1 MVTPTAASIVTRMR
15 LKRQLS
21 KTAFAELIGL
31 PASTITRIES
41 GLVEP
46 TYAMLQ
52 RIASGAGFQLTETLS
67 DSGSDVPYAV
77 ALDRIQN
84 ATGAERRRLLGKL
97 AQTAN
102 LAPVAKRPGVRIFA
116 LDSPLA
122 EFIRQLEE
130 QGANPVVSSL
140 EAVSGDVTQTSS
152 FTPVVYVDNPEKLT
166 DLPTMSP
173 SAKASVVVLP
183 STECARRFMRK
194 VKGTAMLSPEW
205 GMLDALASP
214 GRQADVALSFLPA
227 FAQAA

>member
-1 MVTPTAASIVTRMR
+1 MVTSTAASIVTRMR
-15 LKRQLS
+15 LRRQLS

-67 DSGSDVPYAV
+67 DSGSDLPFAV

-102 LAPVAKRPGVRIFA
+102 LAPVAKRPGARFFS
-116 LDSPLA
+116 LESSLA
-122 EFIRQLEE
+122 EFVQQLER

-140 EAVSGDVTQTSS
+140 EAVSGDVSQTSS
-152 FTPVVYVDNPEKLT
+152 FTPVVYVDNPGKLV
-166 DLPTMSP
+166 DLPAMSP
-173 SAKASVVVLP
+173 SARASVVVLP
-183 STECARRFMRK
+183 STESARRFMRK
-194 VKGTAMLSPEW
+194 EEW
-205 GMLDALASP
+205 T
-214 GRQADVALSFLPA
+214 RERR
-227 FAQAA
+227 

>member
-21 KTAFAELIGL
+21 KTTFAELIGL
-31 PASTITRIES
+31 PVSTITRIES
-41 GLVEP
+41 GAVEP

-52 RIASGAGFQLTETLS
+52 RIASGAGFRLTETLS
-67 DSGSDVPYAV
+67 DSGSDLPYAV
-77 ALDRIQN
+77 ALDRIQV
-84 ATGAERRRLLGKL
+84 ATDTERRRLLGKL
-97 AQTAN
+97 AQTAG

-116 LDSPLA
+116 LDCSLA
-122 EFIRQLEE
+122 EFVQLLEE
-130 QGANPVVSSL
+130 RGANPVVSSL
-140 EAVSGDVTQTSS
+140 EAVSGDMSQTSS
-152 FTPVVYVDNPEKLT
+152 FTPIVYVDNPEKLVE
-166 DLPTMSP
+166 LPAMSP

-183 STECARRFMRK
+183 STESARKFMRI
-194 VKGTAMLSPEW
+194 VKGTAMVSREW